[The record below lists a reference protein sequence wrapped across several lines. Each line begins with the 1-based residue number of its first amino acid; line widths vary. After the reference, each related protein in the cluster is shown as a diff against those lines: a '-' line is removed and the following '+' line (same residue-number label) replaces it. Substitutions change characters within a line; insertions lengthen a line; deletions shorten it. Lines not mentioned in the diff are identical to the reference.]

1 MPSLAMRMLP
11 CGAIWQCCWGPV
23 HVLAVHA
30 PCLVIPPTEELNI
43 CEGKPTRMTLVDL
56 SDLAPH
62 APPCVTVPCVMG
74 GADWVG
80 RVTLAALLKVKGC
93 STSGAVFFGRGGLIS
108 AAVNVVRCFSA

>member
-62 APPCVTVPCVMG
+62 AP
-74 GADWVG
+74 
-80 RVTLAALLKVKGC
+80 
-93 STSGAVFFGRGGLIS
+93 
-108 AAVNVVRCFSA
+108 VRHHA